1 MGIYLFCLCVNSPQ
15 LAGSILGSTSSSPP
29 PPPQSPGPVIARLF
43 EKSLYDLIRGMRNH
57 KGSEK
62 EYINDS
68 IKECRKEIRSN
79 DMDLKSTA
87 LMKLT
92 YLEMF
97 GHDMSWASFNVLEV
111 MSSQKYRHKRTGYL
125 SAVQSFR
132 RDTEVLMLAENQLK
146 KDISS
151 PTPTVISLPLIAI
164 PHVINPSMAN
174 SVLSDLLP
182 RLTHSHAAIRKKT
195 VATLYRLA
203 LVYPETLRPAW
214 PKIRERL
221 QDEHENP
228 SVTAAIVNVVC
239 ELGWRRPQDFLPLA
253 PRLFELLVEGGNNW
267 MAIKLIK
274 LFATLTPIEP
284 RLIKKLLPPLTKIIR
299 ETGAMSLL
307 YECINGIIQGG
318 ILEAVEGTTEGEEV
332 ARLCVGKLRGMM
344 VIEGDANL
352 KYVALLA
359 FDKIVRSHPYLV
371 SQQQDVIL
379 ECIDDPDISI
389 RMRALDLVVGM
400 VNSENLNAIVG
411 RLMRQLRNAPIASA
425 ADDPNNDRGRNTG
438 VIPYAD
444 EEDSDAE
451 ESLRPHEQTSNQPP
465 PLPEDYRVSVIKR
478 ILEMCSRDTYSNI
491 TDFEWYIDVLI
502 QLVRVSP
509 AINATLTT
517 DEDETESTD
526 DVGSSIGREL
536 QNVAVRVK
544 SLRSEAVEAAQS
556 LVFVDRRDQM
566 FPSSGNGGLG
576 VLEYAGWLVGEYAN
590 YLTQPEPVLNS
601 ILHSSTV
608 QLPSKTL
615 AVYLQALPKVFASLA
630 SNDQLSWTPERQTL
644 MSLLMA
650 RIIHFLEPLSTH
662 PSLEVQ
668 ERAVEYLELMRLA
681 SEAASGTTTGPEHG
695 DFTDPPL
702 LLTQAIPAL
711 FIGAEINPVAAGAQ
725 HKVPLPSDLDLDTPI
740 NPNLQYLL
748 SQADLEGF
756 ATDDDDDVYA
766 AYTEPLT
773 SSTTAAETTNI
784 SASDRL
790 DAPHKEPTSYQNAAE
805 EEYLDP
811 DILAR
816 RKAERKERYKDDP
829 FYIDPDGADKSA
841 SGSGA
846 VTPLSRIVRENNS
859 TADVDIDSI
868 PIMDLHLD
876 SSSAARSRSPRR
888 QPQQPAASRR
898 RVEIMADETLGGA
911 SSDPSDSSS
920 SRTPAHLLPPSGKSR
935 KQLLQV
941 DSSGLGSLSLVDDDD
956 EQSTRLPRHITRA
969 EQERREM
976 EEAEMKRALA
986 EVERKRLEM
995 QRASE
1000 RIEAVGGEVVVSRK
1014 KKKKKVAAAPKM
1026 AGDVGPSAAAEA
1038 EDNNGEEAVVKK
1050 KKKKKIKKDDNGDG
1064 ENQRDDDQGHAGE
1077 EAPETAPVKKKKKKR
1092 RVVGLDD

>member
-1 MGIYLFCLCVNSPQ
+1 M
-15 LAGSILGSTSSSPP
+15 
-29 PPPQSPGPVIARLF
+29 F
-43 EKSLYDLIRGMRNH
+43 EKSLYDLIRGLRNH
-57 KGSEK
+57 KGKEK

-111 MSSQKYRHKRTGYL
+111 MSSPKYRHKRTGYL
-125 SAVQSFR
+125 AAVQSFR

-151 PTPTVISLPLIAI
+151 PTPTVISLPLGAI

-182 RLTHSHAAIRKKT
+182 RLTHSHPVIRKKT

-214 PKIRERL
+214 PKIKERL
-221 QDEHENP
+221 QDDNENP

-253 PRLFELLVEGGNNW
+253 PRLFDLLVEGGNNW

-274 LFATLTPIEP
+274 LFATLTPVEP

-318 ILEAVEGTTEGEEV
+318 ILEAVEGTAEGDEV

-371 SQQQDVIL
+371 AQQQDVIL

-400 VNSENLNAIVG
+400 VNSENLTAIVG

-425 ADDPNNDRGRNTG
+425 TDGPNNDRVRNTG
-438 VIPYAD
+438 VVPYA
-444 EEDSDAE
+444 EEDDSDAE
-451 ESLRPHEQTSNQPP
+451 ESLQPHEQRSDQPP
-465 PLPEDYRVSVIKR
+465 PLPEDYRVSVIRR
-478 ILEMCSRDTYSNI
+478 ILDMCSRDTYSNI
-491 TDFEWYIDVLI
+491 TDFEWYLDVLI

-509 AINATLTT
+509 ATKAVSAAE
-517 DEDETESTD
+517 EDDIEQTD
-526 DVGSSIGREL
+526 DIGAGIGREL

-544 SLRSEAVEAAQS
+544 SVRSEAVDTAQS
-556 LVFVDRRDQM
+556 LVFVDKRDQM
-566 FPSSGNGGLG
+566 FPSSGNGGQG
-576 VLEYAGWLVGEYAN
+576 VLEYAGWLVGEYAI
-590 YLTQPEPVLNS
+590 YLSSPEPVLNS
-601 ILHSSTV
+601 LLHSTSV
-608 QLPSKTL
+608 QLPSRTL
-615 AVYLQALPKVFASLA
+615 AVYLQAIPKVFSSLA
-630 SNDQLSWTPERQTL
+630 SNDQISWTPERQTL

-681 SEAASGTTTGPEHG
+681 AEAATGTATGSEHG

-702 LLTQAIPAL
+702 LLTQALPAL
-711 FIGAEINPVAAGAQ
+711 FTAAELNPVARGAQ
-725 HKVPLPSDLDLDTPI
+725 HKVPVPEDLDLDTPI
-740 NPNLQYLL
+740 NPNLQFLL
-748 SQADLEGF
+748 SQAELEGF
-756 ATDDDDDVYA
+756 ETDEDDVYA
-766 AYTEPLT
+766 AYIEPTGSYTET
-773 SSTTAAETTNI
+773 GGQVSVSAAE
-784 SASDRL
+784 RL
-790 DAPHKEPTSYQNAAE
+790 DAPQKETASYQNAAVE

-811 DILAR
+811 DIIAR

-829 FYIDPDGADKSA
+829 FYIDPDADK
-841 SGSGA
+841 GSGA
-846 VTPLSRIVRENNS
+846 VTPLSKIVRENNS
-859 TADVDIDSI
+859 NTDIDIDSI
-868 PIMDLHLD
+868 PIMDLNLENRGPSPAGNH
-876 SSSAARSRSPRR
+876 RTRSPRKV
-888 QPQQPAASRR
+888 PK
-898 RVEIMADETLGGA
+898 RVEIMGDETLGPPDE
-911 SSDPSDSSS
+911 SSNRDDIVSPRHNQSQK
-920 SRTPAHLLPPSGKSR
+920 AKKG
-935 KQLLQV
+935 LLQV
-941 DSSGLGSLSLVDDDD
+941 DSSGLGSLSLDDGDD
-956 EQSTRLPRHITRA
+956 NNRRKLTRL
-969 EQERREM
+969 EVERREA
-976 EEAEMKRALA
+976 EEAEMRKALA

-995 QRASE
+995 QRESE
-1000 RIEAVGGEVVVSRK
+1000 RIAVKEEAVVVRK
-1014 KKKKKVAAAPKM
+1014 KKKKVRKADIGGEEGEGEGEGAGGADADADADADAAP
-1026 AGDVGPSAAAEA
+1026 
-1038 EDNNGEEAVVKK
+1038 VKK
-1050 KKKKKIKKDDNGDG
+1050 KKKKKVGPEGETEGDD
-1064 ENQRDDDQGHAGE
+1064 
-1077 EAPETAPVKKKKKKR
+1077 TAAKKKKKKKR
-1092 RVVGLDD
+1092 RVVGLNGGNE

>member
-1 MGIYLFCLCVNSPQ
+1 M
-15 LAGSILGSTSSSPP
+15 
-29 PPPQSPGPVIARLF
+29 F

-57 KGSEK
+57 KGNEK

-151 PTPTVISLPLIAI
+151 ATPTVISLPLGAI
-164 PHVINPSMAN
+164 PHVINPSMAH

-182 RLTHSHAAIRKKT
+182 RLTHSHASIRKKT

-214 PKIRERL
+214 PKIKERL
-221 QDEHENP
+221 QDENENP

-274 LFATLTPIEP
+274 LFATLTPVEP

-318 ILEAVEGTTEGEEV
+318 ILEAVEGTTEGDEV
-332 ARLCVGKLRGMM
+332 AKLCVGKLRGMM

-400 VNSENLNAIVG
+400 VNSENLTAIVG

-425 ADDPNNDRGRNTG
+425 ADDPNNDRGRSAG
-438 VIPYAD
+438 VVPYAD
-444 EEDSDAE
+444 DDDSDAE
-451 ESLRPHEQTSNQPP
+451 ESLRPHEQTSDQPP
-465 PLPEDYRVSVIKR
+465 PLPEDYRVSVIRR

-491 TDFEWYIDVLI
+491 SDFEWYIDVLI
-502 QLVRVSP
+502 QLVRVCP
-509 AINATLTT
+509 ATKSVLATE
-517 DEDETESTD
+517 EDEIENTD

-536 QNVAVRVK
+536 QNVAVRVR
-544 SLRSEAVEAAQS
+544 SLRAEAVDAAQS

-576 VLEYAGWLVGEYAN
+576 VLEHAGWLVGEYAN

-601 ILHSSTV
+601 ILHPSTV
-608 QLPSKTL
+608 QLPSTTL
-615 AVYLQALPKVFASLA
+615 AVYLQALPKVFSCLA

-681 SEAASGTTTGPEHG
+681 SEAASGTATGPEHG

-711 FIGAEINPVAAGAQ
+711 FMGAELNPVAAGAQ
-725 HKVPLPSDLDLDTPI
+725 HKVPLPPDLDLDTPI
-740 NPNLQYLL
+740 NPNLQLLL
-748 SQADLEGF
+748 SQAELEGF
-756 ATDDDDDVYA
+756 ETDDDDVYA
-766 AYTEPLT
+766 AYTEPIT
-773 SSTTAAETTNI
+773 STSAPDPTISAAE
-784 SASDRL
+784 RL
-790 DAPHKEPTSYQNAAE
+790 DAPRKEPTSYQNAVE

-829 FYIDPDGADKSA
+829 FYIDPDADKSGA
-841 SGSGA
+841 GSGA
-846 VTPLSRIVRENNS
+846 VTPLSRIVREGNNN
-859 TADVDIDSI
+859 TEVDIDSI
-868 PIMDLHLD
+868 PIMDLQLEQSRGGTASPAD
-876 SSSAARSRSPRR
+876 GIRSRSPARR
-888 QPQQPAASRR
+888 AAPTRR
-898 RVEIMADETLGGA
+898 RVEITADETLG
-911 SSDPSDSSS
+911 PSDSSPPNPSTLQQQS
-920 SRTPAHLLPPSGKSR
+920 SKSR
-935 KQLLQV
+935 NNFLQV
-941 DSSGLGSLSLVDDDD
+941 DSSGLGSLSLVDDDED
-956 EQSTRLPRHITRA
+956 NGAGSRRLPKQLTRA
-969 EQERREM
+969 EQARREA
-976 EEAEMKRALA
+976 EEAEMRRALA

-1000 RIEAVGGEVVVSRK
+1000 RIEPTVAETVVSRKVRK
-1014 KKKKKVAAAPKM
+1014 KKKKVEE
-1026 AGDVGPSAAAEA
+1026 GGGEA
-1038 EDNNGEEAVVKK
+1038 EGGEGEGVVKK
-1050 KKKKKIKKDDNGDG
+1050 KKKKKKEKVEGEGEGDVEKKNEGGAAEED
-1064 ENQRDDDQGHAGE
+1064 AGV
-1077 EAPETAPVKKKKKKR
+1077 VKKKKKKR
-1092 RVVGLDD
+1092 RVVSMDE